1 MCQKRSPK
9 VCLVVFCYL
18 WRCQNSTRVLSTK
31 TNTEQLSLCPKFL
44 ICRNKILVVALSS
57 YTITANGLR
66 LGAGV
71 IQVFSETKLLWAAST
86 IGGTKI
92 QKCSDETNSARS
104 APLNRSCTPKS
115 CLSRW
120 RLAVVSGSAFR
131 GAFSKS
137 ISMTDEE
144 LFCLYARSLY

>member
-1 MCQKRSPK
+1 MA
-9 VCLVVFCYL
+9 Y
-18 WRCQNSTRVLSTK
+18 
-31 TNTEQLSLCPKFL
+31 
-44 ICRNKILVVALSS
+44 
-57 YTITANGLR
+57 NGLR

-104 APLNRSCTPKS
+104 APLNRRCTPKS

-120 RLAVVSGSAFR
+120 RLAVVSRCGTAASAR
-131 GAFSKS
+131 AS
-137 ISMTDEE
+137 
-144 LFCLYARSLY
+144 ASLAVRCKIVQLLN